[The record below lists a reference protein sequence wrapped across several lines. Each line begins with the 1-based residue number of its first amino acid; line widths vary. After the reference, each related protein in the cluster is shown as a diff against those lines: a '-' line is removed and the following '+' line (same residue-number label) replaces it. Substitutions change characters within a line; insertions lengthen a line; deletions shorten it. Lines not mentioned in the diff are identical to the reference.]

1 MAVPF
6 VWLNRCRRHCH
17 VSGCVMTGHPHGG
30 SEGVLP
36 RVIKES
42 TCARADYAT
51 LRATAHLTFCKN
63 ERCHHACECKLS
75 MHHGDSWR
83 CKCIV
88 KFRSRQKNEAT
99 PQQSCVTDC
108 IVRIGCSFSCQA
120 AGATFTINYD
130 HHGGEASQEG
140 IQDYCFHRF
149 IKCTAKGCDD

>member
-51 LRATAHLTFCKN
+51 LRATAMEVQVYRKISVSS
-63 ERCHHACECKLS
+63 K
-75 MHHGDSWR
+75 
-83 CKCIV
+83 K
-88 KFRSRQKNEAT
+88 
-99 PQQSCVTDC
+99 
-108 IVRIGCSFSCQA
+108 
-120 AGATFTINYD
+120 
-130 HHGGEASQEG
+130 
-140 IQDYCFHRF
+140 
-149 IKCTAKGCDD
+149 